1 MNLVMEIE
9 GLSKNYKNFSLTDIN
24 LKIPYGHIVG
34 LIGENGA
41 GKTTLISLILNQI
54 KRSDGSIKIFG
65 KDNLQK
71 EKEIKEDIGFVM
83 DECCFY
89 NCLSPN
95 NIQKIMQQIYRNWD
109 SSQYTQLLKDFQIV
123 NTKKISE
130 MSKGMKSKLML
141 AVAMS
146 HHPKFLILDEI
157 TSGLDPVIRDD
168 ILMFLKDFVRNGENA
183 VFFSTHI
190 TSDLD
195 KVADDIA
202 FLNNGQLVFYE
213 NIKKLKNEYAL
224 LQCNQKEFLSVNPN
238 DMIAHYVVNDQA
250 IALIHN
256 DVRQEF
262 YPGTITSPTIDDI
275 MLLYIKGGCI

>member
-1 MNLVMEIE
+1 MNFVMEIE

-54 KRSDGSIKIFG
+54 KRSNGSIKIFG

-83 DECCFY
+83 DECCFH

-95 NIQKIMQQIYRNWD
+95 NIQKIMQKIYRNWD
-109 SSQYTQLLKDFQIV
+109 SSQYTQLLKNFQIV

-168 ILMFLKDFVRNGENA
+168 ILMFLKDFVMNGENA

-224 LQCNQKEFLSVNPN
+224 LQCNQKELLSVNPN

-256 DVRQEF
+256 YVRKEF

>member
-1 MNLVMEIE
+1 M
-9 GLSKNYKNFSLTDIN
+9 
-24 LKIPYGHIVG
+24 
-34 LIGENGA
+34 
-41 GKTTLISLILNQI
+41 
-54 KRSDGSIKIFG
+54 
-65 KDNLQK
+65 QK
-71 EKEIKEDIGFVM
+71 
-83 DECCFY
+83 
-89 NCLSPN
+89 
-95 NIQKIMQQIYRNWD
+95 IYRNWD
-109 SSQYTQLLKDFQIV
+109 SSQYTQLLKNFQIV

-168 ILMFLKDFVRNGENA
+168 ILMFLKDFVMNGENA

-224 LQCNQKEFLSVNPN
+224 LQCNQKELLSVNPN

-256 DVRQEF
+256 YVRQEF

-275 MLLYIKGGCI
+275 MLLYIKVAYDRIARKRPLSHCQEF

>member
-1 MNLVMEIE
+1 MNFVMEIE
-9 GLSKNYKNFSLTDIN
+9 GLSKNYKYFSLTDIN

-54 KRSDGSIKIFG
+54 KRSNGSIKIFG

-83 DECCFY
+83 DECCFH

-95 NIQKIMQQIYRNWD
+95 NIQKIMQKIYRNWD
-109 SSQYTQLLKDFQIV
+109 SSQYTQLLKNFQIV

-168 ILMFLKDFVRNGENA
+168 ILMFLKDFVMNGENA

-224 LQCNQKEFLSVNPN
+224 LQCNQKELLSVDPN
-238 DMIAHYVVNDQA
+238 DMIAHYAVNDQA

-256 DVRQEF
+256 YVRQEF

>member
-1 MNLVMEIE
+1 MNFVMEIE

-54 KRSDGSIKIFG
+54 KRSNGSIKIFG

-83 DECCFY
+83 DECCFH

-95 NIQKIMQQIYRNWD
+95 NIQKIMQKIYRNWD
-109 SSQYTQLLKDFQIV
+109 SSQYTQLLKNFQIV

-168 ILMFLKDFVRNGENA
+168 ILMFLKDFVMNGENA

-224 LQCNQKEFLSVNPN
+224 LQCNQKELLSVNPN

-256 DVRQEF
+256 YVRQEF

>member
-1 MNLVMEIE
+1 MNWVMEIE

-54 KRSDGSIKIFG
+54 KRSNGSIKIFG

-83 DECCFY
+83 DECCFH

-95 NIQKIMQQIYRNWD
+95 NIQKIMQKIYRNWD
-109 SSQYTQLLKDFQIV
+109 SSQYTQLLKNFQIV

-168 ILMFLKDFVRNGENA
+168 ILMFLKDFVMNGENA

-224 LQCNQKEFLSVNPN
+224 LQCNQKELLSVNPN

-256 DVRQEF
+256 YVRQEF

>member
-83 DECCFY
+83 DECCFH

-109 SSQYTQLLKDFQIV
+109 SSQYTQLLKNFQIV

-224 LQCNQKEFLSVNPN
+224 LQCNQKELLSVNPN
-238 DMIAHYVVNDQA
+238 DMIAHYVVNDRA

>member
-1 MNLVMEIE
+1 MNWVMEIE

-54 KRSDGSIKIFG
+54 KRSNGSIKILG

-83 DECCFY
+83 DECCFH

-95 NIQKIMQQIYRNWD
+95 NIQKIMQKIYRNWD
-109 SSQYTQLLKDFQIV
+109 SSQYTQLLKNFQIV

-168 ILMFLKDFVRNGENA
+168 ILMFLKDFVMNGENA

-224 LQCNQKEFLSVNPN
+224 LQCNQKELLSVDPN
-238 DMIAHYVVNDQA
+238 DMIAHYAVNDQA

-256 DVRQEF
+256 YVRKEF

>member
-1 MNLVMEIE
+1 MNFVMEIE
-9 GLSKNYKNFSLTDIN
+9 GLSKNYKYFSLTDIN

-54 KRSDGSIKIFG
+54 KRSNGSIKIFG

-83 DECCFY
+83 DECCFH

-95 NIQKIMQQIYRNWD
+95 NIQKIMQKIYRNWD
-109 SSQYTQLLKDFQIV
+109 SSQYTQLLKNFQIV

-168 ILMFLKDFVRNGENA
+168 ILMFLKDFVMNGENA

-224 LQCNQKEFLSVNPN
+224 LQCNQKELLSVNPN
-238 DMIAHYVVNDQA
+238 DMIAHYAVNDQA

-256 DVRQEF
+256 YVRHEF

>member
-83 DECCFY
+83 DECCFH

-168 ILMFLKDFVRNGENA
+168 ILMFLKDFVRHGENA

>member
-1 MNLVMEIE
+1 M
-9 GLSKNYKNFSLTDIN
+9 
-24 LKIPYGHIVG
+24 
-34 LIGENGA
+34 
-41 GKTTLISLILNQI
+41 
-54 KRSDGSIKIFG
+54 
-65 KDNLQK
+65 QK
-71 EKEIKEDIGFVM
+71 
-83 DECCFY
+83 
-89 NCLSPN
+89 
-95 NIQKIMQQIYRNWD
+95 IYRNWD
-109 SSQYTQLLKDFQIV
+109 SSQYTQLLKNFQIV

-168 ILMFLKDFVRNGENA
+168 ILMFLKDFVMNGENA

-224 LQCNQKEFLSVNPN
+224 LQCNQKELLSVDPN
-238 DMIAHYVVNDQA
+238 DMIAHYAVNDQA

-256 DVRQEF
+256 YVRQEF

>member
-1 MNLVMEIE
+1 MNFVMEIE

-54 KRSDGSIKIFG
+54 KRSNGSIKIFG

-83 DECCFY
+83 DECCFH

-95 NIQKIMQQIYRNWD
+95 NIQKIMQKIYRNWD
-109 SSQYTQLLKDFQIV
+109 SSQYTQLLKNFQIV

-168 ILMFLKDFVRNGENA
+168 ILMFLKDFVMNGENA
-183 VFFSTHI
+183 VFFSTHK
-190 TSDLD
+190 SDLD

-224 LQCNQKEFLSVNPN
+224 LQCNQKELLSVNPN

-256 DVRQEF
+256 YVRQEF

>member
-83 DECCFY
+83 DECCFH

-109 SSQYTQLLKDFQIV
+109 SSQYTQLLKNFQIV

-146 HHPKFLILDEI
+146 HHPKFLILNEI

-224 LQCNQKEFLSVNPN
+224 LQCNQKELLSVNPN
-238 DMIAHYVVNDQA
+238 DMIAHYVVNDRA

>member
-1 MNLVMEIE
+1 MNWVMEIE

-54 KRSDGSIKIFG
+54 KRSNGSIKIFG

-83 DECCFY
+83 DECCFH

-95 NIQKIMQQIYRNWD
+95 NIQKIMQKIYRNWD
-109 SSQYTQLLKDFQIV
+109 SSQYTQLLKNFQIV

-168 ILMFLKDFVRNGENA
+168 ILIFLRDFVMNGENA

-224 LQCNQKEFLSVNPN
+224 LQCNQKELLSVNPN

-256 DVRQEF
+256 YVRQEF